1 MYFFHIR
8 SKNRANLQ
16 FFLHICKNLKKLIVF
31 TCVNRNILLILHH
44 KIKNNMKI
52 QFLGA
57 TREVTGSKHL
67 ITTDSGHTIL
77 LDCGM
82 YQGKGMETDAD
93 NRDLGFDPA
102 TLDCVVLSHAHIDHS
117 GLIPYIVKM
126 GFKGDIYCT
135 PATRD
140 LCALMLTDTAFI
152 QEQDV
157 RTYNKKIDRQHP
169 HKEKGKTYKI
179 EPLYNQNDVNRAM
192 RHFVTYSYDRRFR
205 LFDDVLLTFT
215 NSGHMLGGAICSLEI
230 YEEEEGKKRWK
241 RVTYTGDIG
250 RLHSHI
256 LPPPQLFPQCDYLI
270 CESTYGDRIHD
281 EQLVTEEQLLG
292 VVEDTCVYRKGQ
304 LLIPSF
310 SVGRTQEI
318 VYVLNQLYNDGRL
331 PHIPVYVDSP
341 MSTNATQI
349 FRMYPEELSDE
360 VQDTLRF
367 DADPFGFNTLR
378 YITDIRESKA
388 LNHKEEP
395 CIIISASGMLEAGR
409 IKHHVANHISDPR
422 CTILIVGYCSPTTL
436 GARIQEPGLKWIS
449 IFGLDRRIKAQI
461 AKIEGFSGHGDYK
474 EMIDYFTRSLTVDQV
489 KQVFVVHGE
498 EQAAETYKGHL
509 EEAGFKQIT
518 VPHKGETVNL

>member
-1 MYFFHIR
+1 
-8 SKNRANLQ
+8 
-16 FFLHICKNLKKLIVF
+16 
-31 TCVNRNILLILHH
+31 
-44 KIKNNMKI
+44 MKI

-67 ITTDSGHTIL
+67 VTTDSGHTIL

-82 YQGKGMETDAD
+82 YQGKGMETEAA
-93 NRDLGFDPA
+93 NRDLGFDPQK
-102 TLDCVVLSHAHIDHS
+102 LDCVVLSHAHIDHS
-117 GLIPYIVKM
+117 GLIPYIVKQ
-126 GFKGDIYCT
+126 GFKGDIFCT

-157 RTYNKKIDRQHP
+157 RTYNKKIDRQNP
-169 HKEKGKTYKI
+169 HKEKGKKYKI
-179 EPLYNQNDVNRAM
+179 EPLYNQQDVNKAM
-192 RHFVTYSYDRRFR
+192 RHFVTYGYDRRFR

-215 NSGHMLGGAICSLEI
+215 NSGHMLGGAVCSLEI
-230 YEEEEGKKRWK
+230 YEEDETGKKRWK
-241 RVTYTGDIG
+241 RLAYTGDIG

-270 CESTYGDRIHD
+270 CESTYGDRLHE
-281 EQLVTEEQLLG
+281 EQEVTEEQLLG

-318 VYVLNQLYNDGRL
+318 VYVLNRLYNDGRL

-349 FRMYPEELSDE
+349 FRMYPDEMSDE
-360 VQDTLRF
+360 VRDTMQF
-367 DADPFGFNTLR
+367 DPDPFGFNTLR

-388 LNHKEEP
+388 LNHKDEP

-422 CTILIVGYCSPTTL
+422 CTILIVGYCEPTTL

-461 AKIEGFSGHGDYK
+461 TKIEGFSGHGDYR
-474 EMIDYFTRSLTVDQV
+474 EMIDYLTRSLQV
-489 KQVFVVHGE
+489 ESVRRTFVVHGALNAA
-498 EQAAETYKGHL
+498 QAYKDHL
-509 EEAGFKQIT
+509 AEAGFKDVS
-518 VPHKGETVNL
+518 VPEKGETVTL

>member
-1 MYFFHIR
+1 
-8 SKNRANLQ
+8 
-16 FFLHICKNLKKLIVF
+16 
-31 TCVNRNILLILHH
+31 
-44 KIKNNMKI
+44 
-52 QFLGA
+52 
-57 TREVTGSKHL
+57 
-67 ITTDSGHTIL
+67 
-77 LDCGM
+77 M

-102 TLDCVVLSHAHIDHS
+102 QLDCVVLSHAHIDHS

-157 RTYNKKIDRQHP
+157 RTYNKKIDKQNP
-169 HKEKGKTYKI
+169 HKEKGKKYKI
-179 EPLYNQNDVNRAM
+179 EPLYSQNDVNRAM
-192 RHFVTYSYDRRFR
+192 KHFVTYCYDRRFR

-230 YEEEEGKKRWK
+230 YENDETGQKRWK
-241 RVTYTGDIG
+241 RLAYTGDIG
-250 RLHSHI
+250 RPHCHI
-256 LPPPQLFPQCDYLI
+256 LPSPMLFPQCDYLI
-270 CESTYGDRIHD
+270 CESTYGDRLHD
-281 EQLVTEEQLLG
+281 DPMVTEEQLLG
-292 VVEDTCVYRKGQ
+292 VVEDTCVYRKGK

-318 VYVLNQLYNDGRL
+318 VYELNQLYNDGRL

-349 FRMYPEELSDE
+349 FRMYPDELSDE
-360 VQDTLRF
+360 VRDTLQF
-367 DADPFGFNTLR
+367 DPDPFGFNTLR

-422 CTILIVGYCSPTTL
+422 CTILIVGYCEPTTL

-461 AKIEGFSGHGDYK
+461 TKIEGYSGHGDYK
-474 EMIDYFTRSLTVDQV
+474 EMIDYLTRSLQIEGV
-489 KQVFVVHGE
+489 KRTFIVHGDLS
-498 EQAAETYKGHL
+498 AAEAYKDHL
-509 EEAGFKQIT
+509 HDAGFRNISIPEK
-518 VPHKGETVNL
+518 HETVEL

>member
-1 MYFFHIR
+1 
-8 SKNRANLQ
+8 
-16 FFLHICKNLKKLIVF
+16 
-31 TCVNRNILLILHH
+31 
-44 KIKNNMKI
+44 MKI

-57 TREVTGSKHL
+57 THEVTGSKHL
-67 ITTDSGHTIL
+67 VTTDSGHTIL

-82 YQGKGMETDAD
+82 YQGKGMETDAA

-157 RTYNKKIDRQHP
+157 RMFNKKIDRQNP
-169 HKEKGKTYKI
+169 HKEKGKKYKV
-179 EPLYNQNDVNRAM
+179 EPLYNQNDVNKAM
-192 RHFVTYSYDRRFR
+192 KHFVTYSYDRRFR

-215 NSGHMLGGAICSLEI
+215 NSGHMLGGAVCSLEI
-230 YEEEEGKKRWK
+230 YENDTNDCSSPATRRWK
-241 RVTYTGDIG
+241 RLTYTGDIG
-250 RLHSHI
+250 RKHCHI
-256 LPPPQLFPQCDYLI
+256 LSEPQLFPQCDYLI
-270 CESTYGDRIHD
+270 CESTYGDRLHD
-281 EQLVTEEQLLG
+281 EQMVTEEQLLG

-349 FRMYPEELSDE
+349 FRMYPDELSEE
-360 VQDTLRF
+360 VRDTLQF
-367 DADPFGFNTLR
+367 DSDPFGFNTLR

-388 LNHKEEP
+388 LNHKEDP

-409 IKHHVANHISDPR
+409 IKHHVANHISDQR
-422 CTILIVGYCSPTTL
+422 CTILIVGYCEPTTL
-436 GARIQEPGLKWIS
+436 GARIQQPGLQWIS

-461 AKIEGFSGHGDYK
+461 TKIEGFSGHGDYK
-474 EMIDYFTRSLTVDQV
+474 EMIDYLTRSLQV
-489 KQVFVVHGE
+489 EKVQRVFVVHGDTA
-498 EQAAETYKGHL
+498 AAEAYKGHL
-509 EEAGFKQIT
+509 SDAGFHDISI
-518 VPHKGETVNL
+518 PEKGETIIL

>member
-1 MYFFHIR
+1 
-8 SKNRANLQ
+8 
-16 FFLHICKNLKKLIVF
+16 
-31 TCVNRNILLILHH
+31 
-44 KIKNNMKI
+44 MKI

-82 YQGKGMETDAD
+82 YQGKGLETDAA

-102 TLDCVVLSHAHIDHS
+102 KLDCVVLSHAHIDHS

-140 LCALMLTDTAFI
+140 LCALMLADTAFI

-157 RTYNKKIDRQHP
+157 RTYNKKIDKQNP
-169 HKEKGKTYKI
+169 HKEKGKKYKI

-192 RHFVTYSYDRRFR
+192 KLFVTYSYDRRFR

-215 NSGHMLGGAICSLEI
+215 NSGHMLGGAVCSLEV
-230 YEEEEGKKRWK
+230 YEESRWK

-250 RLHSHI
+250 RKHCHI

-270 CESTYGDRIHD
+270 CESTYGDRLHD
-281 EQLVTEEQLLG
+281 EQLVTEEELLG
-292 VVEDTCVYRKGQ
+292 VVDDTCVYRKGQ

-331 PHIPVYVDSP
+331 PQIPVYVDSP

-349 FRMYPEELSDE
+349 FRMYPDELSEE

-367 DADPFGFNTLR
+367 DPDPFGFNTLR
-378 YITDIRESKA
+378 YITDISESKA
-388 LNHKEEP
+388 LNHKDEP

-422 CTILIVGYCSPTTL
+422 CTILIVGYCEPTTL
-436 GARIQEPGLKWIS
+436 GARIQQPGLQWIS
-449 IFGLDRRIKAQI
+449 IFGQDRKIKAQI
-461 AKIEGFSGHGDYK
+461 TKIEGFSGHGDYQ
-474 EMIDYFTRSLTVDQV
+474 EMIDYLTRSLAVDQV
-489 KQVFVVHGE
+489 QRVFVVHGE
-498 EQAAETYKGHL
+498 ETAAETYKTHL
-509 EEAGFKQIT
+509 EEAGFKEVT
-518 VPHKGETVNL
+518 VPLKGETVTL

>member
-1 MYFFHIR
+1 
-8 SKNRANLQ
+8 
-16 FFLHICKNLKKLIVF
+16 
-31 TCVNRNILLILHH
+31 
-44 KIKNNMKI
+44 MKI

-57 TREVTGSKHL
+57 TCEVTGSKHL

-117 GLIPYIVKM
+117 GLIPYIVKL

-140 LCALMLTDTAFI
+140 LCALMLADTAFI

-157 RTYNKKIDRQHP
+157 RTYNKKIDKQNP
-169 HKEKGKTYKI
+169 HKEKGKKYFV
-179 EPLYNQNDVNRAM
+179 EPLYNQHDVDRAM
-192 RHFVTYSYDRRFR
+192 KHFVTYSYDRRFR

-230 YEEEEGKKRWK
+230 YEEDKSYSERSERSYSESGPTGDAGLTAQRSVKRWK
-241 RVTYTGDIG
+241 RLTYTGDIG

-256 LPPPQLFPQCDYLI
+256 LPSPQLFPQCDYLI
-270 CESTYGDRIHD
+270 CESTYGDRLHD
-281 EQLVTEEQLLG
+281 DPMVTEEQLLG
-292 VVEDTCVYRKGQ
+292 IVDDTCVYRKGQ

-331 PHIPVYVDSP
+331 PQIPVYVDSP

-349 FRMYPEELSDE
+349 FRMYPDELSDE
-360 VQDTLRF
+360 VQDTMRF
-367 DADPFGFNTLR
+367 DSDPFGFNTLH

-388 LNHKEEP
+388 LNHKDEP

-422 CTILIVGYCSPTTL
+422 CTVLIVGYCAPTTL
-436 GARIQEPGLKWIS
+436 GARIQEPGLQWIS
-449 IFGLDRRIKAQI
+449 IFGLDRKIKAQI
-461 AKIEGFSGHGDYK
+461 TKLEGFSGHGDYK
-474 EMIDYFTRSLTVDQV
+474 EMLDYITRSLLPEQV
-489 KQVFVVHGE
+489 KKVFVVHGE
-498 EQAAETYKGHL
+498 EEAATTYKGHL
-509 EEAGFKQIT
+509 EDAGFKQVEVPKKGQT
-518 VPHKGETVNL
+518 VEL

>member
-1 MYFFHIR
+1 
-8 SKNRANLQ
+8 
-16 FFLHICKNLKKLIVF
+16 
-31 TCVNRNILLILHH
+31 
-44 KIKNNMKI
+44 MKI

-57 TREVTGSKHL
+57 AREVTGSKHL

-93 NRDLGFDPA
+93 NRDLGFDPKEI
-102 TLDCVVLSHAHIDHS
+102 DCIVLSHAHIDHS
-117 GLIPYIVKM
+117 GLIPYVVKL

-140 LCALMLTDTAFI
+140 LCALMLADTAFI

-157 RTYNKKIDRQHP
+157 RTYNKKIDHQHP

-179 EPLYNQNDVNRAM
+179 EPLYNQQDVNRAM
-192 RHFVTYSYDRRFR
+192 KHFVTYSYDRRFR

-230 YEEEEGKKRWK
+230 YESCQPSEINGQNSSEVSKRWK
-241 RVTYTGDIG
+241 RITYTGDIG
-250 RLHSHI
+250 RPHSHI

-281 EQLVTEEQLLG
+281 EELVTEEQLLG
-292 VVEDTCVYRKGQ
+292 IVEDTCIYRKGQ

-331 PHIPVYVDSP
+331 PHLPVYVDSP

-349 FRMYPEELSDE
+349 FRMYPDELSEE
-360 VQDTLRF
+360 VRDTMQF
-367 DADPFGFNTLR
+367 DPDPFGFNTLR

-388 LNHKEEP
+388 LNHKEDP

-436 GARIQEPGLKWIS
+436 GARIQEPGLQWIS

-461 AKIEGFSGHGDYK
+461 TKLEGFSGHGDYR
-474 EMIDYFTRSLTVDQV
+474 EMIDYLTRSLQTDRVER
-489 KQVFVVHGE
+489 VFVVHGE
-498 EQAAETYKGHL
+498 AEAAETYKGHL
-509 EEAGFKQIT
+509 HDAGFHNVE
-518 VPHKGETVNL
+518 VPEKGEIVTL

>member
-1 MYFFHIR
+1 
-8 SKNRANLQ
+8 
-16 FFLHICKNLKKLIVF
+16 
-31 TCVNRNILLILHH
+31 
-44 KIKNNMKI
+44 MKI

-102 TLDCVVLSHAHIDHS
+102 TLDCIVLSHAHIDHS
-117 GLIPYIVKM
+117 GLIPYVVKK

-140 LCALMLTDTAFI
+140 LCALMLADTAFI

-157 RTYNKKIDRQHP
+157 RTYNKKIDKQHP

-179 EPLYNQNDVNRAM
+179 EPLYNTQDVDRAM
-192 RHFVTYSYDRRFR
+192 KHFVTYSYDRRFR

-230 YEEEEGKKRWK
+230 YEEDKSVSEAVCQQSGLSGEAGLSAKRSAKRWK

-250 RLHSHI
+250 RKHCHI
-256 LPPPQLFPQCDYLI
+256 LPEPQLFPQCDYLI
-270 CESTYGDRIHD
+270 CESTYGDRLH
-281 EQLVTEEQLLG
+281 EAEEVTEEQLLG
-292 VVEDTCVYRKGQ
+292 VVDDTCVYRKGQ

-341 MSTNATQI
+341 MSTNATHI
-349 FRMYPEELSDE
+349 FRMYMDELSEE
-360 VQDTLRF
+360 VRDTVQY
-367 DADPFGFNTLR
+367 DSDPFGFNTLR

-388 LNHKEEP
+388 LNHKDEP

-422 CTILIVGYCSPTTL
+422 CTILIVGYCAPTTL
-436 GARIQEPGLKWIS
+436 GARIQEPGLQWIS
-449 IFGLDRRIKAQI
+449 IFGLDRKIKAQI
-461 AKIEGFSGHGDYK
+461 TKIEGFSGHGDYK
-474 EMIDYFTRSLTVDQV
+474 EMIDYLTRSLQV
-489 KQVFVVHGE
+489 KDVKRVFVVHGE
-498 EQAAETYKGHL
+498 EQAAETYKSHL
-509 EEAGFKQIT
+509 HDAGFKHVEVPEKGQT
-518 VPHKGETVNL
+518 VEL

>member
-1 MYFFHIR
+1 
-8 SKNRANLQ
+8 
-16 FFLHICKNLKKLIVF
+16 
-31 TCVNRNILLILHH
+31 
-44 KIKNNMKI
+44 MKI

-102 TLDCVVLSHAHIDHS
+102 KLDCVVLSHAHIDHS

-140 LCALMLTDTAFI
+140 LCSLMLTDTAFI

-157 RTYNKKIDRQHP
+157 RTYNKKIDKQNP
-169 HKEKGKTYKI
+169 HKEKGKKYKI
-179 EPLYNQNDVNRAM
+179 EPLYTQQDVNKAM
-192 RHFVTYSYDRRFR
+192 RQFVTHSYDRRFR

-230 YEEEEGKKRWK
+230 YEKDERMSGLEGEGKRWK
-241 RVTYTGDIG
+241 RLTYTGDVG
-250 RLHSHI
+250 RLHCHI

-270 CESTYGDRIHD
+270 CESTYGDRLHD
-281 EQLVTEEQLLG
+281 EQMVTEEQLLG
-292 VVEDTCVYRKGQ
+292 VVDDTCVYRKGQ

-349 FRMYPEELSDE
+349 FRMYSDELSDE
-360 VQDTLRF
+360 VRDTMQF
-367 DADPFGFNTLR
+367 DPDPFGFNTLR
-378 YITDIRESKA
+378 YITDINESKA
-388 LNHKEEP
+388 LNHKDEP

-422 CTILIVGYCSPTTL
+422 CTILIVGYCEPTTL
-436 GARIQEPGLKWIS
+436 GARIQQPGLQWIS
-449 IFGLDRRIKAQI
+449 IFGQDRKIKAQI
-461 AKIEGFSGHGDYK
+461 TKIEGFSGHGDYK
-474 EMIDYFTRSLTVDQV
+474 EMIDYFTRSLAVDQV
-489 KQVFVVHGE
+489 QRTFIVHGDLT
-498 EQAAETYKGHL
+498 AAETYQQHL
-509 EEAGFKQIT
+509 TDAGFRNISI
-518 VPHKGETVNL
+518 PEKGETVEL

>member
-1 MYFFHIR
+1 
-8 SKNRANLQ
+8 
-16 FFLHICKNLKKLIVF
+16 
-31 TCVNRNILLILHH
+31 
-44 KIKNNMKI
+44 MKI
-52 QFLGA
+52 QFIGA

-82 YQGKGMETDAD
+82 YQGKGMETDAA

-102 TLDCVVLSHAHIDHS
+102 KLDCVVLSHAHIDHS

-140 LCALMLTDTAFI
+140 LCVLMLTDTAFI

-157 RTYNKKIDRQHP
+157 RMYNKKIDRQHP
-169 HKEKGKTYKI
+169 HKEKGKKYFV
-179 EPLYNQNDVNRAM
+179 EPLYSQQDVNRAM
-192 RHFVTYSYDRRFR
+192 KHFVTYSYDRRFR

-230 YEEEEGKKRWK
+230 YEKDEGGKGLTGEGKRWK
-241 RVTYTGDIG
+241 RLTYTSDIG
-250 RLHSHI
+250 RLHCHI

-281 EQLVTEEQLLG
+281 EQMVTEEQLLG
-292 VVEDTCVYRKGQ
+292 IVEDTCVYRKGQ
-304 LLIPSF
+304 LLIPAF

-318 VYVLNQLYNDGRL
+318 VYVLNQLFNDGRL
-331 PHIPVYVDSP
+331 PQIPVYVDSP

-360 VQDTLRF
+360 VRDTMQF
-367 DADPFGFNTLR
+367 DPDPFGFNTLH

-388 LNHKEEP
+388 LNHKDEP

-422 CTILIVGYCSPTTL
+422 CTILIVGYCEPTTL
-436 GARIQEPGLKWIS
+436 GARIQQPGLQWIS
-449 IFGLDRRIKAQI
+449 IFGLDRKIKAQI
-461 AKIEGFSGHGDYK
+461 TKIEGFSGHGDYR
-474 EMIDYFTRSLTVDQV
+474 EMIDYLTRSLQV
-489 KQVFVVHGE
+489 NQVQHTFVVHGNAD
-498 EQAAETYKGHL
+498 AAEAYKGHL
-509 EEAGFKQIT
+509 HDAGFSNIT
-518 VPHKGETVNL
+518 IPEKGETVEL

>member
-1 MYFFHIR
+1 
-8 SKNRANLQ
+8 
-16 FFLHICKNLKKLIVF
+16 
-31 TCVNRNILLILHH
+31 
-44 KIKNNMKI
+44 MKI

-57 TREVTGSKHL
+57 TGEVTGSKHL

-82 YQGKGMETDAD
+82 YQGKGMETDAA
-93 NRDLGFDPA
+93 NRALGFDPKK
-102 TLDCVVLSHAHIDHS
+102 LDCVVLSHAHIDHS
-117 GLIPYIVKM
+117 GLIPYIYKM
-126 GFKGDIYCT
+126 GFRGDIYCT

-179 EPLYNQNDVNRAM
+179 EPLYNQHDVDGAM

-230 YEEEEGKKRWK
+230 YENPHSSEAGRQDEGEKRWK
-241 RVTYTGDIG
+241 RLCYTGDIG
-250 RLHSHI
+250 RKHCHI

-270 CESTYGDRIHD
+270 CESTYGDRLHD
-281 EQLVTEEQLLG
+281 GEEVTEENLLG

-304 LLIPSF
+304 LLIPAF

-349 FRMYPEELSDE
+349 FRLYPDELSEE
-360 VQDTLRF
+360 VRRSLQIDP
-367 DADPFGFNTLR
+367 DPFGFNTLR

-388 LNHKEEP
+388 LNHKDEP

-422 CTILIVGYCSPTTL
+422 CTILIVGYCEPTTL

-449 IFGLDRRIKAQI
+449 IFGLDRKIKAQI
-461 AKIEGFSGHGDYK
+461 TKIEGFSGHGDYC
-474 EMIDYFTRSLTVDQV
+474 EMTDYLTRSLQV
-489 KQVFVVHGE
+489 KDVQRVFVVHGE
-498 EQAAETYKGHL
+498 PQAAETYKGHL
-509 EEAGFKQIT
+509 HDAGFRNVE
-518 VPHKGETVNL
+518 VPVKGETVVL

>member
-1 MYFFHIR
+1 
-8 SKNRANLQ
+8 
-16 FFLHICKNLKKLIVF
+16 
-31 TCVNRNILLILHH
+31 
-44 KIKNNMKI
+44 MKI

-157 RTYNKKIDRQHP
+157 RTYNKKIDKQHP

-215 NSGHMLGGAICSLEI
+215 NSGHMLGGAICSLEV
-230 YEEEEGKKRWK
+230 YEEEDGKKRWK
-241 RVTYTGDIG
+241 RLTYTGDVG

-281 EQLVTEEQLLG
+281 EQLVSEEQLLG

-360 VQDTLRF
+360 GRAV
-367 DADPFGFNTLR
+367 PNG
-378 YITDIRESKA
+378 TDR
-388 LNHKEEP
+388 
-395 CIIISASGMLEAGR
+395 
-409 IKHHVANHISDPR
+409 
-422 CTILIVGYCSPTTL
+422 
-436 GARIQEPGLKWIS
+436 
-449 IFGLDRRIKAQI
+449 FGL
-461 AKIEGFSGHGDYK
+461 S
-474 EMIDYFTRSLTVDQV
+474 
-489 KQVFVVHGE
+489 
-498 EQAAETYKGHL
+498 
-509 EEAGFKQIT
+509 
-518 VPHKGETVNL
+518 

>member
-1 MYFFHIR
+1 
-8 SKNRANLQ
+8 
-16 FFLHICKNLKKLIVF
+16 
-31 TCVNRNILLILHH
+31 
-44 KIKNNMKI
+44 MKI

-93 NRDLGFDPA
+93 NRDLGFDPK

-117 GLIPYIVKM
+117 GLIPYIVKL
-126 GFKGDIYCT
+126 GFKGDVYCT

-157 RTYNKKIDRQHP
+157 RMYNKKIDKQHP

-179 EPLYNQNDVNRAM
+179 EPLYTQNDVNKAM
-192 RHFVTYSYDRRFR
+192 RQFVTYSYDRRFR
-205 LFDDVLLTFT
+205 IFDDVLLTFT

-230 YEEEEGKKRWK
+230 YEEDKDTNGASSPATRRWK
-241 RVTYTGDIG
+241 RLTYTGDIG
-250 RLHSHI
+250 RAYSHI

-270 CESTYGDRIHD
+270 CESTYGDRLH
-281 EQLVTEEQLLG
+281 EEAKVTEEQLLG
-292 VVEDTCVYRKGQ
+292 VVDDTCNYRKGQ

-360 VQDTLRF
+360 VRETLQV
-367 DADPFGFNTLR
+367 DPDPFGFNTLR
-378 YITDIRESKA
+378 YITDIRESKM

-422 CTILIVGYCSPTTL
+422 CTILIVGYCAPTTL

-461 AKIEGFSGHGDYK
+461 TKIEGFSGHGDYK
-474 EMIDYFTRSLTVDQV
+474 EMIDYLSRSLMIDKVQRT
-489 KQVFVVHGE
+489 FIVHGE
-498 EQAAETYKGHL
+498 EQAAQTYKDHL
-509 EEAGFKQIT
+509 YEAGFRNIS
-518 VPHKGETVNL
+518 VPEKGEIVEL